1 MQRYGYIEKDN
12 GTVEALYTEEG
23 IANIIKTV
31 QRFGAIEETGKID
44 EATLKVNFCLKKFDH
59 LVNVYLFLI
68 F

>member
-44 EATLKVNFCLKKFDH
+44 EATLKVNFYLKKFDH